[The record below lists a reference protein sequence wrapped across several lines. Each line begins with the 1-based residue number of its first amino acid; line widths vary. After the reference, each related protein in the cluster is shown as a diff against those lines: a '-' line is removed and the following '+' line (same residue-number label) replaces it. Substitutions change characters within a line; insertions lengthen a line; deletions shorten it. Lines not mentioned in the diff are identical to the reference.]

1 MTPGMKFTLKPVP
14 TDNPAY
20 CSQMGWKHIEIMD
33 RVLSRV
39 DVRDVMRDDRMI
51 KVHSHFYELIC
62 IADNDCVTI
71 DYHEFES
78 ELIEGYYSLDRDR

>member
-1 MTPGMKFTLKPVP
+1 MTAGMKFTLKPVP
-14 TDNPAY
+14 KDQSH
-20 CSQMGWKHIEIMD
+20 CSQMGWDHIEIMD

-78 ELIEGYYSLDRDR
+78 ELIEGHYSLDRDR

>member
-1 MTPGMKFTLKPVP
+1 
-14 TDNPAY
+14 
-20 CSQMGWKHIEIMD
+20 
-33 RVLSRV
+33 
-39 DVRDVMRDDRMI
+39 VRDVMRDDRMI

-62 IADNDCVTI
+62 IADGACVTI